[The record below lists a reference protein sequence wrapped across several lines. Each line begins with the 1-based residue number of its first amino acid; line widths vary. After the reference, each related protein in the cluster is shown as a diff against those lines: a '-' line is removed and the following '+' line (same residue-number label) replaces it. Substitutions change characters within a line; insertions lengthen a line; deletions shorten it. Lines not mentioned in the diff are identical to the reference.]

1 MDGVVFANPGWVHGI
16 WPALALVA
24 ALGVLEFRG
33 RGLLHRFVSPA
44 MQLRLAEGASPV
56 RRVVKLALILAMLL
70 LGVVA
75 MMRPQTPG
83 GTEAIAARRISADI
97 MVVLDVSR
105 SMLAEDA
112 APNRLARAKADI
124 AEFVDRVTGHRVG
137 LVAFAG
143 RAAVM
148 SPLTTD
154 YGYFHLVLR
163 GVDDS
168 SVSRGGTRI
177 GEAIR
182 KAVATFGPNRG
193 VSRVMLLITDGE
205 DHDSYPLDAVEEA
218 VDAGI
223 RIVAIG
229 FGSEAGSEITLTD
242 PETGARRVLVDLD
255 GVVVRSR
262 LDGELLRE
270 LALRTEGVYVP
281 AGTSA
286 IDLDAIVE
294 AHIEPLVSDAAARLQ
309 RRAPTEHYF
318 WFVLAAI
325 GCLVAAVWAA
335 AFRATPAGSVRRT
348 GGIA

>member
-1 MDGVVFANPGWVHGI
+1 MDDVVFANPQLVHGV

-24 ALGVLEFRG
+24 VLAFLEFRH
-33 RGLLHRFVSPA
+33 RDLLGRFVSPA
-44 MQLRLAEGASPV
+44 MQARLASSASV
-56 RRVVKLALILAMLL
+56 TRRAVKLALVLL
-70 LGVVA
+70 TLLCGVVGL
-75 MMRPQTPG
+75 MRPQTPG
-83 GTEAIAARRISADI
+83 GTEAIAARKVSADI
-97 MVVLDVSR
+97 MVVLDVSK

-143 RAAVM
+143 RAVVM

-163 GVDDS
+163 NVDTS
-168 SVSRGGTRI
+168 VVSRGGTRI
-177 GEAIR
+177 GDAIR
-182 KAVATFGPNRG
+182 KAVAAFGPNRG

-205 DHDSYPLDAVEEA
+205 DHDSYPLDAVDEA
-218 VDAGI
+218 IDAGI

-229 FGSEAGSEITLTD
+229 FGSEEGSEITLTD
-242 PETGARRVLVDLD
+242 PDTGARSLLVDAD

-286 IDLDAIVE
+286 LDLDAIVE
-294 AHIEPLVSDAAARLQ
+294 AHVEPLVTDAAARLQ

-318 WFVLAAI
+318 WLVLAAI
-325 GCLVAAVWAA
+325 VCLTAAVWVAGTGP
-335 AFRATPAGSVRRT
+335 RLATGR
-348 GGIA
+348 